1 MNIKKLILF
10 ITIITLS
17 LGLIACSSVKS
28 KLMKARESAL
38 NGEISNDN
46 KIGNARIKKIIECL
60 ESNDKKGLKKMFF
73 PKALKEAKDID
84 GGIDYIMEFYKGKM
98 KSSDE
103 GTIVT
108 EDSVEDGEKKSELD
122 CRYIV
127 TTDKDTYIVFFIEKT
142 VDTKNAD
149 NVGLYMLQ
157 IIKESDREKEFDGG
171 GKKTRCAG
179 IYRPAT
185 VKK

>member
-1 MNIKKLILF
+1 MNIKRIILF
-10 ITIITLS
+10 ITIIILS
-17 LGLIACSSVKS
+17 LGLTACSSVKS

-84 GGIDYIMEFYKGKM
+84 GGIDYVMEFYKGKM
-98 KSSDE
+98 KSRDE
-103 GTIVT
+103 GTIPT
-108 EDSVEDGEKKSELD
+108 KDHNEDGERKSELD
-122 CRYIV
+122 CKYTV
-127 TTDKDTYIVFFIEKT
+127 TTDKDTYIVFFKDQT
-142 VDTKNAD
+142 VDTKNPD
-149 NVGLYMLQ
+149 NVGISMLQ
-157 IIKESDREKEFDGG
+157 IIKESDRKKYFDWGE
-171 GKKTRCAG
+171 GKSKCAG
-179 IYRPAT
+179 IYRPDT